1 MKKNIFKDS
10 LGNIHFG
17 ISAPEGF
24 QAGTPEDIA
33 VILNNIGA
41 RKLWRCTVCN
51 DLSINITPPKE
62 CPTCHVKD
70 AYVEIELS
78 EFKKLLELL

>member
-1 MKKNIFKDS
+1 MKKNIFKDN

-17 ISAPEGF
+17 NVAPQGF
-24 QAGTPEDIA
+24 TVGTRSDIENIFNNLED
-33 VILNNIGA
+33 

-51 DLSINITPPKE
+51 DLSINIIPPKE

-70 AYVEIELS
+70 AYIEIELS
-78 EFKKLLELL
+78 EFKKLLEIL